1 MQPCDCGATRG
12 WARLVS
18 VHDQNVDIVSRA
30 SEEEFRFF
38 FEENFDRV
46 IGYAFSIVQDT
57 QEAEDIA
64 VESLARAYAAW
75 RRLNGTAHRKA
86 WVFRTTLNLGIDHLR
101 KQKRSKTRR
110 GIDEAFA
117 DIPMRSEAMALDAT
131 GYLATNRAE
140 LVVALRRLPER
151 QREAV
156 AMRYL
161 GGFEV
166 TEVAEFMG
174 IGTETVKTHL
184 ARGMKV
190 LRTEFGVQDQGGQ
203 S

>member
-1 MQPCDCGATRG
+1 MFGAIVR
-12 WARLVS
+12 
-18 VHDQNVDIVSRA
+18 VHDENVDTVNRA
-30 SEEEFRFF
+30 SEQDFQTF
-38 FEENFDRV
+38 FEENLDRI
-46 IGYAFSIVQDT
+46 IGYAFSIVQNT

-75 RRLNGTAHRKA
+75 RRLDGTNHRRA

-101 KQKRSKTRR
+101 RQKRSKTRP

-117 DIPMRSEAMALDAT
+117 EIPLGSAATTLDTT
-131 GYLATNRAE
+131 GDLATNRAE

-156 AMRYL
+156 AMHYL
-161 GGFEV
+161 GGFAV
-166 TEVAEFMG
+166 AEVAEVMG
-174 IGTETVKTHL
+174 IGPETVKTHL

-190 LRTEFGVQDQGGQ
+190 LRTEFGVQNQGGQ

>member
-1 MQPCDCGATRG
+1 MVDRIV
-12 WARLVS
+12 RV
-18 VHDQNVDIVSRA
+18 VHDRNVDPVSRT
-30 SEEEFRFF
+30 SEEEFRSF
-38 FEENFDRV
+38 FEENLDRI
-46 IGYAFSIVQDT
+46 IGYAFSIVQNT

-75 RRLNGTAHRKA
+75 RRLNGTDHRRA

-101 KQKRSKTRR
+101 RQKRSKTMP
-110 GIDEAFA
+110 GIDAAFA
-117 DIPMRSEAMALDAT
+117 EIPLGSAAAILDTT
-131 GYLATNRAE
+131 GDLATNRAE

-156 AMRYL
+156 AMHYL
-161 GGFEV
+161 GGFA
-166 TEVAEFMG
+166 VAEIAEVMG
-174 IGTETVKTHL
+174 IGTETAKTHL

-190 LRTEFGVQDQGGQ
+190 LRTEFGVQNQGGQ